1 MSVAVI
7 PARGG
12 SKRIPR
18 KNIKFFSGVPMIAF
32 AIKAA
37 MESGLFEHIVVSTD
51 DAEIADLAKQ
61 FGAEVP
67 FFRPPELANDL
78 ATTVPVI
85 AHAIQE
91 CEKLRWNTDFVCCI
105 YPCVPFLSGADLVSG
120 WNAIEKVT
128 EGYCYPITEFP
139 SPIQRALRLNAN
151 GRLQPVQPEYEWTRT
166 QDLEPFYHDAGQFY
180 WGRRQS
186 WLTGL
191 GLQSH
196 GHGVIVP
203 QWRVVDIDT
212 ADDWR
217 RAELMFTS
225 RGDASGEYSK
235 PLAP

>member
-18 KNIKFFSGVPMIAF
+18 KNIKTFSGIPMIAY

-37 MESGLFEHIVVSTD
+37 KQSGLFEHIVVSTD
-51 DAEIADLAKQ
+51 DVEIADVAKK

-67 FFRPPELANDL
+67 FFRPAELANDL

-91 CEKLRWNTDFVCCI
+91 CENLRWNTDFVCCI

-120 WNAIEKVT
+120 RNAIEKVT

-139 SPIQRALRLNAN
+139 SPIQRALRLSAN
-151 GRLQPVQPEYEWTRT
+151 GRLQPVQPEHEWTRT

-212 ADDWR
+212 PDDWR

-225 RGDASGEYSK
+225 RDEADGGCRK
-235 PLAP
+235 PLVP

>member
-18 KNIKFFSGVPMIAF
+18 KNIKIFSGVPMIAY

-120 WNAIEKVT
+120 RNAIEKIT

-151 GRLQPVQPEYEWTRT
+151 GRLQPVQAEYEWTRT

-212 ADDWR
+212 VDDWR

-225 RGDASGEYSK
+225 RGEVNGGYRK
-235 PLAP
+235 PLAQ